1 MAVTLEE
8 LQIKFK
14 SEIAAATSK
23 DAAALARVDAA
34 VRQSAQG
41 LDKLRAA
48 HATNAAAARAAERE
62 QAIADSQLRNA
73 KPEEQAKRLAAAR
86 AANARAAKAAA
97 AEEASA
103 ARLGAASAKHNEL
116 AGAKPE
122 LVALAQKKGAMLA
135 EAAAAKQAAA
145 AKVAADKTA
154 AAQQAATTKK
164 QAADQAA
171 AAKQQAASMAAARKD
186 LSAKLKTA
194 AKEEERAAKREAA
207 EQKSA
212 AKEVA
217 RATAQR
223 VAAAKKIEDQRK
235 ASSEDAATKRI
246 EASQAAMLGAA
257 GAALAFAAAVGGA
270 TIAAAGLGLKA
281 ADAARSARLLADAL
295 TGSKELGAEFDAVV
309 TQLASKVPLAR
320 TQIADLA
327 RELNLMKLGRR
338 DMQAGLTA
346 IAITTSAI
354 GESAGNVVKGVVQS
368 SAAMKR
374 FTLGARDMWGEY
386 TGLAGSGLKSAD
398 VLAALAKELG
408 VSEKEVEKKL
418 RIGAIGIKTGMRA
431 LEAAAQARFGKTIE
445 AQMLSINTQFSK
457 AQENLAQM
465 TSGVDLEP
473 ALNGLKELLSI
484 FDESTVSGSVLKD
497 ILTEGLGGL
506 SRALGVLLPLG
517 KDFFLEFAIG
527 AMEIYLALRP
537 IGRQILEWIGPLL
550 TAQNAAQTG
559 RIAVYAL
566 AAVFGVLAVAA
577 GAAAFAI
584 LLPFALA
591 GLAIWGLVTVVQMAW
606 GALSEGAKSAAGFII
621 EGLAAGIFGGI
632 PTVVSAIANLGTA
645 VAEKF
650 RSVLKIRSPSKV
662 FFGYGVNIGEG
673 AEDGIEAS
681 TSGVQDAV
689 DDMAPTPA
697 GGGSGGF
704 ARAGGGNTY
713 QVHIENLYLGGQK
726 ATEQEAMSVAEAIRQ
741 LLQSGMNAAGAGEPL
756 GVPT

>member
-41 LDKLRAA
+41 LDKLRSA
-48 HATNAAAARAAERE
+48 HATTAAAARAAERE
-62 QAIADSQLRNA
+62 QAIAASQLRNA
-73 KPEEQAKRLAAAR
+73 RPEDMAKREAAAR
-86 AANARAAKAAA
+86 AANAKAAKAAA

-103 ARLGAASAKHNEL
+103 ARLGGASGKHKALE
-116 AGAKPE
+116 AAKPQ
-122 LVALAQKKGAMLA
+122 LVALAKASA
-135 EAAAAKQAAA
+135 EAKAQAKETAGALENMG
-145 AKVAADKTA
+145 KGVTA
-154 AAQQAATTKK
+154 AGGPLGA
-164 QAADQAA
+164 
-171 AAKQQAASMAAARKD
+171 
-186 LSAKLKTA
+186 LLGKL
-194 AKEEERAAKREAA
+194 EMF
-207 EQKSA
+207 KSIGFA
-212 AKEVA
+212 GAVG
-217 RATAQR
+217 
-223 VAAAKKIEDQRK
+223 
-235 ASSEDAATKRI
+235 
-246 EASQAAMLGAA
+246 LAA
-257 GAALAFAAAVGGA
+257 GAVVVLTAAVLAGAVALASYA
-270 TIAAAGLGLKA
+270 LRA

-295 TGSKELGAEFDAVV
+295 TGSKELGAEFDQVV

-398 VLAALAKELG
+398 VLAALAKEMG
-408 VSEKEVEKKL
+408 VSAKEVEKKL
-418 RIGAIGIKTGMRA
+418 KIGAIGVKTGMRA
-431 LEAAAQARFGKTIE
+431 LEAATQARFGKTVE

-484 FDESTVSGSVLKD
+484 FDESTVAGSVLKT

-506 SRALGVLLPLG
+506 SRGLGVLLPLG

-537 IGRQILEWIGPLL
+537 VGRQILEWIGPLL
-550 TAQNAAQTG
+550 TAQNAATAG
-559 RIAVYAL
+559 KVAIYAL

-577 GAAAFAI
+577 GVAVALLAA
-584 LLPFALA
+584 PFIIA
-591 GLAIWGLVTVVQMAW
+591 GAAIWALVTAAQTAW
-606 GALSEGAKSAAGFII
+606 NALSDGAKDVGRFII
-621 EGLAAGIFGGI
+621 DGLIGGI
-632 PTVVSAIANLGTA
+632 LGGVPMVLSAIGNLATSMA
-645 VAEKF
+645 DKF
-650 RSVLKIRSPSKV
+650 TSVLRIGSPSKL
-662 FFGYGVNIGEG
+662 FFDYGYNVDEG
-673 AEDGIEAS
+673 AAGGVDAGAS
-681 TSGVQDAV
+681 MVQSAV
-689 DDMAPTPA
+689 DDMAPVPPA
-697 GGGSGGF
+697 GGGGLARLGSG
-704 ARAGGGNTY
+704 ATY
-713 QVHIENLYLGGQK
+713 SVHIENLYLGGQK
-726 ATEQEAMSVAEAIRQ
+726 ATEQDTTSVAEAIRQ
-741 LLQSGMNAAGAGEPL
+741 LLQSGINAVGAGEPL

>member
-23 DAAALARVDAA
+23 DQAALARVDAA

-41 LDKLRAA
+41 LDALRGA
-48 HATNAAAARAAERE
+48 HARNAAAARAAERE

-73 KPEEQAKRLAAAR
+73 RPEDRAKREAAAR
-86 AANARAAKAAA
+86 SANARAAKAAA

-103 ARLGAASAKHNEL
+103 ARLGGAAGQHKALE
-116 AGAKPE
+116 AARPE
-122 LVALAQKKGAMLA
+122 LVALAKRKNAVLDQS
-135 EAAAAKQAAA
+135 AAAK
-145 AKVAADKTA
+145 
-154 AAQQAATTKK
+154 
-164 QAADQAA
+164 
-171 AAKQQAASMAAARKD
+171 
-186 LSAKLKTA
+186 
-194 AKEEERAAKREAA
+194 RAAA
-207 EQKSA
+207 EQ
-212 AKEVA
+212 
-217 RATAQR
+217 
-223 VAAAKKIEDQRK
+223 VAAAKKLEEQRK
-235 ASSEDAATKRI
+235 AAGEEAATKKI
-246 EASQAAMLGAA
+246 EAMQAATLGAA
-257 GAALAFAAAVGGA
+257 GAALTLTAAIGGA
-270 TIAAAGLGLKA
+270 AIAAAGFGLKA
-281 ADAARSARLLADAL
+281 ADAARSTRLLADAL

-386 TGLAGSGLKSAD
+386 TGLAGSGLKSMD
-398 VLAALAKELG
+398 VLSALAKQLG
-408 VSEKEVEKKL
+408 VGVGEVEKKL
-418 RIGAIGIKTGMRA
+418 RLGQIKMKDGLRA
-431 LEAAAQARFGKTIE
+431 LEAATEARFGKTIQ

-484 FDESTVSGSVLKD
+484 FDESTVAGSVLKTL
-497 ILTEGLGGL
+497 LTEGLGGL
-506 SRALGVLLPLG
+506 SRGLGVLLPLG

-591 GLAIWGLVTVVQMAW
+591 GLAVWGLVTVVQMAW
-606 GALSEGAKSAAGFII
+606 NALSESAKSAAGFII

-645 VAEKF
+645 VADKF

-673 AEDGIEAS
+673 AEAGIEAS
-681 TSGVQDAV
+681 TSGVQGAV
-689 DDMAPTPA
+689 DDMVPSPP
-697 GGGSGGF
+697 GGG
-704 ARAGGGNTY
+704 GGG
-713 QVHIENLYLGGQK
+713 LSRLGGSTINVYVGDVYFAGQK
-726 ATEQEAMSVAEAIRQ
+726 ASEDEKGSLIDFLKQQ
-741 LLQSGMNAAGAGEPL
+741 LQAANNAVGAGDPL